1 MDLALI
7 QNKILEI
14 RGLKVML
21 DFDLA
26 PLFEVET
33 RVLKQTV
40 RRNAARFPE
49 DFMFKLRK
57 PEMQDLVSQSV
68 IPEMRVLGGA
78 APFAFTEHG
87 VTMLASVLRSER
99 AVQMNIA
106 IVRAFI
112 AMRSMAMH
120 YKELA
125 EKIMAMEELYDKQ
138 FSDIY
143 EALRYLTAEKETEK
157 DWASRERIGF
167 KKP

>member
-1 MDLALI
+1 
-7 QNKILEI
+7 
-14 RGLKVML
+14 
-21 DFDLA
+21 
-26 PLFEVET
+26 VET
-33 RVLKQTV
+33 RLLKQAV
-40 RRNAARFPE
+40 RRNADRFPE
-49 DFMFKLRK
+49 DFMIELQAAEWKALR
-57 PEMQDLVSQSV
+57 SQTV
-68 IPEMRVLGGA
+68 ILENKSKYK
-78 APFAFTEHG
+78 PFAFTEHG

-125 EKIMAMEELYDKQ
+125 EKIMAMEQLYDKQ

-143 EALRYLTAEKETEK
+143 EALRYLSSEKEPEK

-167 KKP
+167 KKT